1 MILLLPGLSF
11 VIYNSESYTQLELEE
26 IAVLKRAAIAKKEAM
41 RKAAE
46 AEMLE
51 LAAAEEAKRAV
62 EARKQAEKACMEALQ
77 AKEEAVRKAE
87 EAARASEEIDI
98 ETKKKLE
105 QLKKK
110 MK

>member
-1 MILLLPGLSF
+1 MARG
-11 VIYNSESYTQLELEE
+11 
-26 IAVLKRAAIAKKEAM
+26 AK
-41 RKAAE
+41 
-46 AEMLE
+46 
-51 LAAAEEAKRAV
+51 
-62 EARKQAEKACMEALQ
+62 

-98 ETKKKLE
+98 ETMKKLE

>member
-1 MILLLPGLSF
+1 
-11 VIYNSESYTQLELEE
+11 
-26 IAVLKRAAIAKKEAM
+26 M

-77 AKEEAVRKAE
+77 AKEEAVRKQ
-87 EAARASEEIDI
+87 
-98 ETKKKLE
+98 KKQRVQVKRLI
-105 QLKKK
+105 
-110 MK
+110 